1 MMSIQLSDIYQARKN
16 ILKIACRT
24 PLVPAW
30 SLSGRNRNVQL
41 KLEIAQPTGAF
52 KLRGAANALSN
63 LTTEQSV
70 NGVVC
75 VSTGNH
81 GRAVAYAAKLSDIP
95 AYVCM
100 STLAPKNKI
109 ESIESLGGTVRI
121 VGDSQDEAQ
130 QEVDRLV
137 HGDGMTEIPPF
148 DHFDVITGQG
158 TIGIELVE
166 EDPKIDT
173 VIVPLSGGGL
183 ISGIA
188 LAVKT
193 LAPDV
198 RIIGLSMENGAA
210 MYESIKRGYPVE
222 VEESPSLADSLG
234 GGVGLNNQYTFGIV
248 RDLVDEVRTVSEL
261 QIAEAMRYLYERE
274 GWVAEGGGAIGLVPL
289 LQDLD
294 LPLGKH
300 IAVVISGKNV
310 DMNIFARV
318 MRGEVPYS

>member
-1 MMSIQLSDIYQARKN
+1 MSIQLSDVYRARE
-16 ILKIACRT
+16 KISEIVCRT

-30 SLSGRNRNVQL
+30 SLSDRNRNVLL
-41 KLEIAQPTGAF
+41 KLEITQPTGAF

-63 LTTEQSV
+63 LPTEQSV

-81 GRAVAYAAKLSDIP
+81 GRAVAYAARRSDIR

-109 ESIESLGGTVRI
+109 ESIESVGGTVRI

-137 HGDGMTEIPPF
+137 REDGMTEIPPF
-148 DHFDVITGQG
+148 DHFDVIAGQG

-166 EDPKIDT
+166 ENPKIDT

-188 LAVKT
+188 LAIKT
-193 LAPDV
+193 LAPDTRV
-198 RIIGLSMENGAA
+198 IGLSMENGAA
-210 MYESIKRGYPVE
+210 MYESIKQGHPVE

-234 GGVGLNNQYTFGIV
+234 GGVGLNNRYTFGIV
-248 RDLVDEVRTVSEL
+248 RDLVDEVRTVSES
-261 QIAEAMRYLYERE
+261 QIAEAMRHLYQHE

-310 DMNIFARV
+310 DMGVFSRV
-318 MRGEVPYS
+318 MSGEAVYS

>member
-1 MMSIQLSDIYQARKN
+1 M
-16 ILKIACRT
+16 IA
-24 PLVPAW
+24 
-30 SLSGRNRNVQL
+30 
-41 KLEIAQPTGAF
+41 
-52 KLRGAANALSN
+52 
-63 LTTEQSV
+63 
-70 NGVVC
+70 
-75 VSTGNH
+75 
-81 GRAVAYAAKLSDIP
+81 
-95 AYVCM
+95 
-100 STLAPKNKI
+100 
-109 ESIESLGGTVRI
+109 
-121 VGDSQDEAQ
+121 
-130 QEVDRLV
+130 
-137 HGDGMTEIPPF
+137 
-148 DHFDVITGQG
+148 GQG

-198 RIIGLSMENGAA
+198 RVIGLSMETGAA
-210 MYESIKRGYPVE
+210 MYESIKRGRPVE
-222 VEESPSLADSLG
+222 VEESLSLADSLG
-234 GGVGLNNQYTFGIV
+234 GGVGLNNQYTFEIV
-248 RDLVDEVRTVSEL
+248 RDLVDEVRTVSES

-300 IAVVISGKNV
+300 VAVVISGKNV